1 MISHGIL
8 LGLLHQLVEL
18 LLYPV
23 VIALLIC
30 FLLSLWELGSALAER
45 FFTLQRLH
53 NQPLAN
59 FERYANKR
67 LERSDLLSKS
77 GPILGLMGTLI
88 PLGPGLAALNSGN
101 LDILSTAITVAFD
114 TTVIGLLAGLIA
126 FIIARMRRR
135 WYEQIWVTINQQ
147 QEQANETI

>member
-1 MISHGIL
+1 MLSHGLIL
-8 LGLLHQLVEL
+8 GILHQLVDL

-23 VIALLIC
+23 VIALLLC

-45 FFTLQRLH
+45 FFVLK
-53 NQPLAN
+53 N
-59 FERYANKR
+59 FQKQHLSAFESYASKR
-67 LERSDLLSKS
+67 LERSDLLAKG

-101 LDILSTAITVAFD
+101 LDILSTAIIVAFD

-126 FIIARMRRR
+126 FIVARMRRR
-135 WYEQIWVTINQQ
+135 WYDATWQQLNQGD
-147 QEQANETI
+147 

>member
-1 MISHGIL
+1 MLSHGLII
-8 LGLLHQLVEL
+8 GVLHQLVDI

-23 VIALLIC
+23 ILALLLC
-30 FLLSLWELGSALAER
+30 FLLSLWELGSAIAER
-45 FFTLQRLH
+45 CFALQRFQNHHLK
-53 NQPLAN
+53 Q
-59 FERYANKR
+59 FEAYANKR
-67 LERSDLLSKS
+67 LERTDLLAKS

-114 TTVIGLLAGLIA
+114 TTVVGLLAGLIA

-135 WYEQIWVTINQQ
+135 WYEATWHRI
-147 QEQANETI
+147 QAGVAHHE

>member
-1 MISHGIL
+1 MLSHGLII
-8 LGLLHQLVEL
+8 GVLHQLVDL

-23 VIALLIC
+23 IIALLLC

-45 FFTLQRLH
+45 FFTLKSFQSGELS
-53 NQPLAN
+53 A
-59 FERYANKR
+59 FENYANKR
-67 LERSDLLSKS
+67 LERSDLLAKS

-114 TTVIGLLAGLIA
+114 TTVVGLLAGLIA
-126 FIIARMRRR
+126 FVVARMRRR
-135 WYEQIWVTINQQ
+135 WYDLTWQQ
-147 QEQANETI
+147 LKLGE